1 MQWHDLSD
9 LQKKQYIDAESV
21 FMALRDA
28 EKAAQ
33 AVRGSMLWRQVHGN
47 TFLVRTNTDNSQKSL
62 GPRSADTE
70 AVYDKFMAR
79 KKLVSDRITGLRQA
93 LQLHQKLNRAHRV
106 GRTPEIVVKILN
118 QLHKSGIGDHFMTV
132 GTHAMFAFE
141 SAAGVRFVDEATTTQ
156 DIDLLMDT
164 QKHLLLASTLQGR
177 GETLLSTLQ
186 KVDPTFDLRDD
197 QRYTAVN
204 AAGFE
209 VDVIR
214 RAALGACAAE
224 GVDSENEPQRGPF
237 LLDSQ
242 AHSPAMGQEAGEK
255 WTAAAHLQPTPLL
268 PRRLLSDDPHP
279 LQVTAAERDF
289 WVVQVG
295 NGAQMASAERFV
307 QMVVSASG
315 HMALMTTLHPAAF
328 SRLKQALSRNPGR
341 DPLKKSRDALQARA
355 VAELLEEVMPHLR
368 ATP

>member
-1 MQWHDLSD
+1 MHTSHWYDLTD

-33 AVRGSMLWRQVHGN
+33 AVRGSMLWRDVHGK
-47 TFLVRTNTDNSQKSL
+47 TYLVRTNADNSQKSL

-79 KKLVSDRITGLRQA
+79 KKLSSERTAGLRQA

-118 QLHKSGIGDHFMTV
+118 QLHKAGIGDHFMTV
-132 GTHAMFAFE
+132 GTHAMFAYE

-164 QKHLLLASTLQGR
+164 QKHLLLASTLQGQ

-197 QRYTAVN
+197 QLYTAVN

-214 RAALGACAAE
+214 RMAQG
-224 GVDSENEPQRGPF
+224 
-237 LLDSQ
+237 
-242 AHSPAMGQEAGEK
+242 
-255 WTAAAHLQPTPLL
+255 
-268 PRRLLSDDPHP
+268 DDPHP
-279 LQVTAAERDF
+279 LQVTASERDF
-289 WVVQVG
+289 WAVQVG
-295 NGAQMASAERFV
+295 NGAQMASAERFS

-315 HMALMTTLHPAAF
+315 HMALMGTLHPAAF
-328 SRLKQALSRNPGR
+328 GRLKQALSRNPSR
-341 DPLKKSRDALQARA
+341 DPLKKSRDALQAKA
-355 VAELLEEVMPHLR
+355 VAELLDEVMAHLR
-368 ATP
+368 TAP